1 VAPPTPIL
9 PQSLEGEY
17 AGFVSRLIAFMV
29 DIMIISSTI
38 VIVTSLSGLILQFF
52 GLNDILAA
60 AQSKAESFGFA
71 LAYLLAAIAAISS
84 TAFVVGYFI
93 FFWVMTG
100 QTPGKALMGLRIIC
114 LDGKHLSLT
123 RAIRRYLAYWVSAV
137 PFFFG
142 FLWILLDEQRQGWH
156 DEIAGTY
163 VIYSW
168 HARMDEKW
176 LEELLRRMEGKS

>member
-1 VAPPTPIL
+1 MPRI

-29 DIMIISSTI
+29 DILIISGTI
-38 VIVTSLSGLILQFF
+38 VIVTSLYGLIIQFF
-52 GLNDILAA
+52 GLNEIFAVA
-60 AQSKAESFGFA
+60 GIKAELFGIG
-71 LAYLLAAIAAISS
+71 LAYVLAGIAAISS
-84 TAFVVGYFI
+84 TMFVVAYFV

-114 LDGKHLSLT
+114 LDGKHLSLA
-123 RAIRRYLAYWVSAV
+123 RATRRYLAYWVSAV

-168 HARMDEKW
+168 HARVDEKL
-176 LEELLRRMEGKS
+176 LEELSRRMEGEKR